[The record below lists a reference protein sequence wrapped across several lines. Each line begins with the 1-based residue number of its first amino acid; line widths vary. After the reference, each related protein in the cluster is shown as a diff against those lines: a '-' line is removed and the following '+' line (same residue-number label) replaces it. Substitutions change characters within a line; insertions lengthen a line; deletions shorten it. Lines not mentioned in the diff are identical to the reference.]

1 MKITVIG
8 KPEDYIKKSRP
19 EDILKYAQEEK
30 TANETKEKNTMEIEI
45 VER

>member
-19 EDILKYAQEEK
+19 EDILKYVQEEK